1 MGSVHYSNVIEGNEL
16 PMLEAARAVDH
27 ELESDTKAKL
37 ELINYVAALDFIDD
51 EQSAGSITYTSAFLK
66 ELHGVM
72 SRGLGRPGTRFEPHH
87 EGDWRDGRVEVG
99 DALAVYHVAPGES
112 REQVESLMA
121 ERLEWLETKRS
132 NNEYLPPIIAAVA
145 HFEVAE
151 VHPFADYNGRGA
163 RLFAHAVLVREG
175 YDNRRLFSPER
186 YYADDRDSYYAALRA
201 IKRMRN
207 LNDWLT
213 YFAQGLAT
221 EFERAADLVRRV
233 NLQNQALPLPVR
245 LTRSQELVVA
255 ELTAAQRRSLTRA
268 EVETLT
274 GLRKTMAAEALK
286 ELVDVGVLRRVGSGP
301 RQSYE
306 LAARPRTKRT
316 GRRTVWTDARIR
328 EELTEFVA
336 NFEGWPST
344 DDFTKAG
351 KTALYKAASRSGG
364 MRKWRDE
371 IESGTDVA

>member
-1 MGSVHYSNVIEGNEL
+1 
-16 PMLEAARAVDH
+16 
-27 ELESDTKAKL
+27 
-37 ELINYVAALDFIDD
+37 
-51 EQSAGSITYTSAFLK
+51 
-66 ELHGVM
+66 
-72 SRGLGRPGTRFEPHH
+72 
-87 EGDWRDGRVEVG
+87 
-99 DALAVYHVAPGES
+99 
-112 REQVESLMA
+112 
-121 ERLEWLETKRS
+121 
-132 NNEYLPPIIAAVA
+132 
-145 HFEVAE
+145 
-151 VHPFADYNGRGA
+151 
-163 RLFAHAVLVREG
+163 
-175 YDNRRLFSPER
+175 
-186 YYADDRDSYYAALRA
+186 
-201 IKRMRN
+201 MRN

-328 EELTEFVA
+328 EELTEFAA